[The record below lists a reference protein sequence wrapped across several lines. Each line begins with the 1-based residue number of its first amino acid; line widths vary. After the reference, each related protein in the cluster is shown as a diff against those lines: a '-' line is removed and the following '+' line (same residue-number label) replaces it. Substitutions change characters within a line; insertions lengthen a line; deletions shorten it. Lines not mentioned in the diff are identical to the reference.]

1 MIKKLYQNLIM
12 DLLYRLR
19 DAILKALFD
28 FELIEAHEKI
38 DSEFFFQNVQN
49 EIFEFFKL
57 LKIT

>member
-12 DLLYRLR
+12 ALLCRLR

-28 FELIEAHEKI
+28 CKLTEAHEKI

-49 EIFEFFKL
+49 EIFEIFKL

>member
-38 DSEFFFQNVQN
+38 DSGFFFQNVQN
-49 EIFEFFKL
+49 EIFEIFKL